1 MVDTEEI
8 YTEPDHFTRAITEL
22 GNKRPVVTT
31 SAIFNENGVKIAE
44 KGVAINSGMYERL
57 MQHKLSQPIEN
68 SVSSVPTVNAEILK
82 QTAEDLI
89 RNTPFFGRLAREP
102 GMRSAL
108 LDAVARV
115 PLPAPIA
122 FQATLSYELRRESF
136 VHSVQAALIAAW
148 LATTHTSLRFD
159 VGMAAT
165 AALVHDM
172 GMLHLDPI
180 LMQPEKSLS
189 RAQRR
194 QLYTHPL
201 ITTVL
206 LKRHHE
212 YPKEVIRAVEEHHEY
227 LNGSGYPRNLAG
239 DSISPLG
246 RILGVAEVV
255 SAMFGS
261 DRVAPEM
268 RLSVL
273 LRMNK
278 HRYDAAL
285 VDRIM
290 QLLRPEQDAVEAME
304 LVLDDPVKRLCDI
317 EEAIAQWPS
326 SLIDLPGLSAERLHG
341 LSALTRQILQLQR
354 TLATVGIAREQLL
367 QIGDID
373 IDNTLKVELSMLAL
387 EAAWQLRAMARQAR
401 RRWRAGQ
408 DGVYPSELQNWLD
421 KVDAIVTE
429 SDAQLDMDELGS

>member
-1 MVDTEEI
+1 MADPEDIPTA
-8 YTEPDHFTRAITEL
+8 PDHFTRAITEL
-22 GNKRPVVTT
+22 GNKREVLTT

-68 SVSSVPTVNAEILK
+68 SVSSLPTVNGEILR

-89 RNTPFFGRLAREP
+89 RNVPFFGRLAHDT
-102 GMRSAL
+102 GMRALL
-108 LDAVARV
+108 LDAVAHV

-122 FQATLSYELRRESF
+122 FQATLSCELRHEAF

-148 LATTHTSLRFD
+148 LAKTPTSLRFD
-159 VGMAAT
+159 VGMAAA
-165 AALVHDM
+165 AALLHDL

-189 RAQRR
+189 RTQRR
-194 QLYTHPL
+194 QLYTHSL
-201 ITTVL
+201 ISTLL

-227 LNGSGYPRNLAG
+227 LNGSGYPRNLSG
-239 DSISPLG
+239 DAISPLG

-261 DRVAPEM
+261 DRAAPEM

-278 HRYDAAL
+278 NRYDAVL

-290 QLLRPEQDAVEAME
+290 QLLRPEQDAIQAMA

-326 SLIDLPGLSAERLHG
+326 KLIEMPGLSAERLHG
-341 LSALTRQILQLQR
+341 LHELTRQILQLQR

-373 IDNTLKVELSMLAL
+373 IDDNLKVELSMLAL

-401 RRWRAGQ
+401 RRWRAGP

-421 KVDAIVTE
+421 KVDAMVTE
-429 SDAQLDMDELGS
+429 NDAQPDMDELGA